1 MSSKKNKKQ
10 KWISIETDVISIAS
24 GTCWADEAEKEHN
37 GKHGFA
43 GFGFEPK
50 PLNLPKAPR
59 AACES
64 IIDESTVPQEGP
76 FLVHMSNLQF
86 EIDEDDITN
95 YFKGLKIN
103 NIKLPRNDNGR
114 NKGFGYVEFEERKEL
129 ITALGMENLIRGRRV
144 RVELASGMQDSRNA
158 FQRGSRMG
166 MDFPGG
172 DEPGDW
178 RSTNR
183 TSTTTDDR
191 GGFTRRRDGGAFDKD
206 HDSERDNGPW
216 RGARCNV
223 DDDVARKPF
232 SDRRF
237 DDSESGRRPFSDRR
251 GDDSEGGRRP
261 FGDRRG
267 DDSEGGRR
275 PFGDRRGDDSDSG
288 RRPFGDRRYDDSDS
302 GRRPFG
308 ERRDDVEGGRKPFG
322 ESRRGFG
329 FNKRDDDLPEI
340 AGDNTSLPQ
349 ERPKLILKPKTVD
362 PDAPT
367 TEAPSYVAAPSIFG
381 GAKPVDTAAKEREIE
396 EKLLAKNEPKPQSEL
411 SRASSE
417 TSLNETSDNKCQEE
431 TEVKPPPQPKSVET
445 WRRRSPRRQS
455 DDDRVPRRRVSPER
469 NPRYEEAPPPRENA
483 WEKHTLIKESLSSEE
498 NMCNGTPPIV
508 EDEKPR
514 PNVYIPPNLRK
525 KNPSDEETVVIGTEE
540 SEPIREA
547 TVPDV
552 DKNIP
557 DRAADGSEIIE
568 PIVVEAPTDVRTDP
582 DGQSSEPDV
591 VKDQPVTEED
601 TNDSGFIECG
611 KNSSDKYKS
620 KKKPKVIKKL
630 PEIEVKK
637 KDPVITKELK
647 KSTSNKFAALLDDGS
662 NE

>member
-10 KWISIETDVISIAS
+10 KWISIETEVISIAS

-166 MDFPGG
+166 MDFPS

-183 TSTTTDDR
+183 TSSTDDR
-191 GGFTRRRDGGAFDKD
+191 GGFTRRREGGAFDKD

-216 RGARCNV
+216 RSARRNV
-223 DDDVARKPF
+223 DEDVGRKPF

-237 DDSESGRRPFSDRR
+237 DDSERRPFSDRR
-251 GDDSEGGRRP
+251 SDDPESGRRP

-275 PFGDRRGDDSDSG
+275 PFGDRRGDDFDGG
-288 RRPFGDRRYDDSDS
+288 RRPFGDRRYDDSEG

-308 ERRDDVEGGRKPFG
+308 ERRDDIEGGRKPFG

-329 FNKRDDDLPEI
+329 FKRDDDLPDI
-340 AGDNTSLPQ
+340 AGENTSLPQ

-362 PDAPT
+362 PNAPK

-381 GAKPVDTAAKEREIE
+381 AAKPVDTAAKEREIE
-396 EKLLAKNEPKPQSEL
+396 EKLLAKNEPKPQIEL
-411 SRASSE
+411 SGASSE
-417 TSLNETSDNKCQEE
+417 TSLNEISDNKCQEE

-445 WRRRSPRRQS
+445 WRRRSPRRTN
-455 DDDRVPRRRVSPER
+455 DDDRIPRRRASPER

-483 WEKHTLIKESLSSEE
+483 WEKHSLIKESLSSEE
-498 NMCNGTPPIV
+498 NVCNGTSTIV

-514 PNVYIPPNLRK
+514 PNIYIPPNLRK
-525 KNPSDEETVVIGTEE
+525 KTQEETVILDTVE
-540 SEPIREA
+540 SECVREE
-547 TVPDV
+547 TFSDL
-552 DKNIP
+552 DKNVP
-557 DRAADGSEIIE
+557 DRAADGSELIE
-568 PIVVEAPTDVRTDP
+568 TIVVEAPSDVRTDP

-591 VKDQPVTEED
+591 VKDQSVNEED

-630 PEIEVKK
+630 SETEVKK